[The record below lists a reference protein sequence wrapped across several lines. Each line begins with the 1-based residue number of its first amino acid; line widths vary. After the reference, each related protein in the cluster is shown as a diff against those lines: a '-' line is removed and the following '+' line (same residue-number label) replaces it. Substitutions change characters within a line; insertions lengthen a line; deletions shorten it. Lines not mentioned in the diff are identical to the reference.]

1 LSDLDK
7 IESSERYLMMKGVY
21 CLFFLF
27 LSIALLISCGGYDVK
42 DESSSGDDS
51 SYAGTYFEGEDEHI
65 IVVVDVE
72 LTRLRLEEKYF
83 PLSIKIANKRLPSL
97 TLTRDSFILIDDN
110 RMPHYMPDIKELQKN
125 YEKLTPDSKFR
136 SQTGLLRDQ
145 MLTSFSY
152 YRKADS
158 NFFPVT
164 AGSARVIDKVYVRQR
179 GFMEDVIY
187 FPMPPGGIKGKV
199 LILRVDAEE
208 LEVPADIAF
217 TVN

>member
-1 LSDLDK
+1 
-7 IESSERYLMMKGVY
+7 MMKGVW
-21 CLFFLF
+21 CLFFIILG
-27 LSIALLISCGGYDVK
+27 IALLISCGGYDVK
-42 DESSSGDDS
+42 DESSSGGGD
-51 SYAGTYFEGEDEHI
+51 SYAGNYFEGEDEHI
-65 IVVVDVE
+65 IVAVDVA

-125 YEKLTPDSKFR
+125 YELLTPDSKFR

-145 MLTSFSY
+145 MPTSFSY
-152 YRKADS
+152 YRKAES